1 MDGRHVMGASAVDVS
16 WPDPASPAETR
27 YSNALQIGEDA
38 ISANVD
44 FVERLLTE
52 LFQNPGRR
60 ADEQFQNQLD
70 ALQNLLLG
78 LKSLALTDDLTSIC
92 NRRGFMHAGGKL
104 LETLRRDHH
113 QALVFYFDVDN
124 LKAVNDAQGHVAGD
138 ALLVRTAQILR
149 VVFRKRDLV
158 GRLGGDEFAAL
169 APSNDPRARD
179 VITRRLEQAIADS
192 NAACRS
198 CDLSFSIGCTQFD
211 PGSSK
216 LLPELLKRADITMY
230 GNKLRR
236 LLTINPDMERE
247 SAA

>member
-1 MDGRHVMGASAVDVS
+1 MDAGAVEVS
-16 WPDPASPAETR
+16 WPDSPFQAATR
-27 YSNALQIGEDA
+27 YSTAVEIGEDA
-38 ISANVD
+38 ITANVD
-44 FVERLLTE
+44 FVEKLLTE

-92 NRRGFMHAGGKL
+92 NRRGFMHAGGKM

-113 QALVFYFDVDN
+113 RALVFYFDVDN
-124 LKAVNDAQGHVAGD
+124 LKGVNDAQGHVAGD
-138 ALLVRTAQILR
+138 ALLTRTAQVLR
-149 VVFRKRDLV
+149 SVFRKRDLV

-169 APSNDPRARD
+169 APSNDPGARD
-179 VITRRLEQAIADS
+179 VITRRLEQAIVDS
-192 NAACRS
+192 NAACGS
-198 CDLSFSIGCTQFD
+198 NDLSFSIGCALFD
-211 PGSSK
+211 PESTKS
-216 LLPELLKRADITMY
+216 LPELLKRADITMY

-236 LLTINPDMERE
+236 LLTLDPEIERE